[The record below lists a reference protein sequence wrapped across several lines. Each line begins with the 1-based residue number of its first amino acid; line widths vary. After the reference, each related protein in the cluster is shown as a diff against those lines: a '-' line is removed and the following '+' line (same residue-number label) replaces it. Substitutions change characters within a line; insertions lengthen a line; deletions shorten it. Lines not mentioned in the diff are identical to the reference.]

1 MEKLPIPDSEGNPQY
16 PLGNSEDIAERKR
29 TEEALRES
37 EYRLDLALEASGLAV
52 WDYDFVSG
60 DVRFSQHWWRILGY
74 ALDEVP
80 LRIEAWEKL
89 THPDDLAHL
98 RSQLAMHLKGS
109 VPVLEAEYRMRAKHG
124 EWRWIRTVGR
134 VVERDATGRALRGIG
149 THGDVTPRKQ
159 QEERVARLSRIQ
171 ALLSRVNSV
180 IVRIRDRGKLLEE
193 ACQIAV
199 RQGGFRMVWIG
210 FVDPHTLE
218 VKPAASAGHEAGYLK
233 LIKFSANPDIPAGQG
248 IIGRAIRAK
257 RALVRGD
264 FAQESDAV
272 NSHEALSRGYRSA
285 IALPLVVEG
294 EATGAMC
301 IYADK
306 AGVFD
311 DEEIK
316 LMNEL
321 ASDISFAL
329 EFITNEEKLD
339 YLAYYDAVTGTANR
353 NLLIDR
359 LAQTLAQAHRYGHLV
374 AVAVLNLDHF
384 KLIDDSLGRN
394 VSNELLK
401 IVAARLGSSVRK
413 TDTLARLGGG
423 EFALILPGQTDPTT
437 VSRVV
442 TRITDTVSADAQV
455 VDLLESIL
463 HSISAP
469 MAVGDL
475 ELNLTC
481 SIGVSLYPHDGD
493 GGETLLRN
501 AAAALAR
508 AKQLGRRNFQFYTAE
523 LNVRVAE
530 RLSLHSS
537 LRRALE
543 REEFMLY
550 YQPKMSLRTGEI
562 SGAEALLRW
571 NKPGSGM
578 VLPGEFI
585 PVLEETGL
593 IIDVGR
599 WAMGRA
605 LEEYGHLLA
614 INPWP
619 PRIAVNVS
627 QLQLAQKDFL
637 AVVEKILKNSASG
650 SAGLDLEMTE
660 SFIMQDLEVNI
671 PKLRAIREMGV
682 NIAIDDF
689 GTGYSSLS
697 YLAKLPIDALKIDRA
712 FIVNLDVSPDA
723 LAIVTA
729 IISLARSLRLKVI
742 AEGVETEA
750 QMKVLQLVN
759 CDEIQ
764 GDLISRPLPAGEFRE
779 WWERFRARGP
789 QTRCAEA

>member
-1 MEKLPIPDSEGNPQY
+1 MKKLPIPDSEGNPQSL
-16 PLGNSEDIAERKR
+16 PGISEDIAERKR

-52 WDYDFVSG
+52 WDYDFVTG
-60 DVRFSQHWWRILGY
+60 DVRLSRHWWRILGY
-74 ALDEVP
+74 APDEVP
-80 LRIEAWEKL
+80 LRIEAWEEL

-98 RSQLAMHLKGS
+98 RSKLAMHFKGS
-109 VPVLEAEYRMRAKHG
+109 DPVLDAEYRMRAKNG

-134 VVERDATGRALRGIG
+134 VVERDATGRALRGTG

-159 QEERVARLSRIQ
+159 QEERIARLSRIQ
-171 ALLSRVNSV
+171 ALLSGVNAV

-210 FVDPHTLE
+210 FVDPLTLDI
-218 VKPAASAGHEAGYLK
+218 KPAASAGHEAGYLK
-233 LIKFSANPDIPAGQG
+233 LIQFSASPDRPEGQG

-257 RALVRGD
+257 RALVLGD
-264 FAQESDAV
+264 FAEESDAV
-272 NSHEALSRGYRSA
+272 NSQEALTRGYRSA

-301 IYADK
+301 IYAGE

-311 DEEIK
+311 EEEIK

-329 EFITNEEKLD
+329 EFITNEEKIA

-353 NLLIDR
+353 NLLNDR
-359 LAQTLAQAHRYGHLV
+359 LAQVLAQAHRYRHVV

-394 VSNELLK
+394 VSDELLK

-413 TDTLARLGGG
+413 TDTLARLEGG
-423 EFALILPGQTDPTT
+423 EFALILPGQTDATT
-437 VSRVV
+437 ISRVV
-442 TRITDTVSADAQV
+442 ERITDAVSADAQV
-455 VDLLESIL
+455 VELLEKIL

-469 MAVGDL
+469 MAVGDR
-475 ELNLTC
+475 ELSLTC
-481 SIGVSLYPHDGD
+481 SIGVSLYPQDGD
-493 GGETLLRN
+493 NGETLLRN
-501 AAAALAR
+501 AAAAMAR
-508 AKQLGRRNFQFYTAE
+508 AKHLGRRNFQFYTAE
-523 LNVRVAE
+523 LNTRVAE
-530 RLSLHSS
+530 RLSLQSS
-537 LRRALE
+537 LRRAFE
-543 REEFMLY
+543 RDEFTLY
-550 YQPKMSLRTGEI
+550 YQPKTSLQTGEI
-562 SGAEALLRW
+562 TGAEALLRW
-571 NKPGSGM
+571 NKPGAGM
-578 VLPGEFI
+578 VSPGEFI

-593 IIDVGR
+593 IIDVGQ
-599 WAMGRA
+599 WAMERA

-614 INPWP
+614 IRPQP

-627 QLQLAQKDFL
+627 QLQLAQKDFP
-637 AVVEKILKNSASG
+637 AVVEQILKNSASG
-650 SAGLDLEMTE
+650 PAGLDIEVTE
-660 SFIMQDLEVNI
+660 SLIMQDLELNI

-682 NIAIDDF
+682 NICIDDF

-697 YLAKLPIDALKIDRA
+697 YLAKLPIDTLKINRA
-712 FIVNLDVSPDA
+712 FIVDLDVSPVA
-723 LAIVTA
+723 LAIVRA

-742 AEGVETEA
+742 AAGVETEA
-750 QMKVLQLVN
+750 QMKILQLIN
-759 CDEIQ
+759 CDELQ
-764 GDLISRPLPAGEFRE
+764 GHLISRPLPADEFRG

-789 QTRCAEA
+789 QTRVAN